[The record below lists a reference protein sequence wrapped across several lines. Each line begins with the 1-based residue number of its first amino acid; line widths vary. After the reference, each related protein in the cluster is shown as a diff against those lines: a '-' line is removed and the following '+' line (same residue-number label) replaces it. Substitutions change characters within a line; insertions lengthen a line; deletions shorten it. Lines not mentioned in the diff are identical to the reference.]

1 MGGVVKRIIG
11 ITILLATAC
20 AKAPPPRP
28 IPPQPVFT
36 VVADSLIQM
45 SDLNQAHWGIEV
57 LDPERNVLLY
67 SHDSNR
73 HHIPA
78 SNTKLVVTTVAMGT
92 LGPDFRYKTE
102 IRASGGD
109 PSAPRR
115 LIVVGRGDPTWSARF
130 NRDDFAVLEQLADSL
145 RAAGIQRADSL
156 IIDASYLG
164 SERVNSTWEVGDLP
178 FTSAPPIG
186 SIALAE
192 GEVQVVVNAGAT
204 VGAPATAAMLGL
216 DRVFPMRVAVVTDT
230 AGARANTDV
239 SFEAWPDTVVVTG
252 RVPLGRAD
260 TSRIAAPDANRF
272 AAMVFAAILG
282 RRGIATSLP
291 RIVYDSAEAAVLRSD
306 AQRVVATWES
316 PPMSAIVA
324 GILQPSQNWIAEQ
337 VVRTLGAEKRGRGN
351 WSSGLDVERRYL
363 IDVARIDSTAF
374 FLRDASGL
382 SAQNL
387 LTPRAITQI
396 LEHVRNQPWG
406 EVYRQ
411 GMPSP
416 MLPKSTLS
424 NRLQGYEGKIFA
436 KTGTITNVASLSGYA
451 ITRSGKQLIFSIMVN
466 SSGRPSAA
474 VRRGIDRLAGV
485 LVDQTDW
492 K

>member
-1 MGGVVKRIIG
+1 VKRIA
-11 ITILLATAC
+11 LLMVALGAAC
-20 AKAPPPRP
+20 AQAPPARP
-28 IPPQPVFT
+28 ILPQPAFT
-36 VVADSLIQM
+36 IAADSLIQI

-57 LDPERNVLLY
+57 LDPERNVVVY
-67 SHDSNR
+67 SHDANR

-92 LGPDFRYKTE
+92 LGPEFRYRTE
-102 IRASGGD
+102 IKASGSD
-109 PSAPRR
+109 PNAPRR
-115 LIVVGRGDPTWSARF
+115 LLVIARGDPTWSARF
-130 NRDDFAVLEQLADSL
+130 NRADWAVLEQLADSL

-156 IIDASYLG
+156 VIDASYLG

-186 SIALAE
+186 SLAIAE
-192 GEVQVVVNAGAT
+192 GEIKVVVTPGAT
-204 VGAPATAAMLGL
+204 VGAPATAAVLGVDNIFPL
-216 DRVFPMRVAVVTDT
+216 RVSVVTDT
-230 AGARANTDV
+230 AKAPRNVDV
-239 SFEAWPDTVVVTG
+239 SFEAWPDTIVLSG
-252 RVPLGRAD
+252 RVPLDRPD
-260 TSRIAAPDANRF
+260 TSDLAAPDVNRF
-272 AAMVFAAILG
+272 AALALAATLG

-291 RIVYDSAEAAVLRSD
+291 RIVYDSTEAAALR
-306 AQRVVATWES
+306 ATAERTVAAWES

-337 VVRTLGAEKRGRGN
+337 VVRTLGAEKRGRGT

-387 LTPRAITQI
+387 LSPRAITQI
-396 LEHVRNQPWG
+396 LEHVRNQSWG

-411 GMPSP
+411 GLPSP
-416 MLPKSTLS
+416 GVPRSTLS

-451 ITRSGKQLIFSIMVN
+451 TTKSGRQLIFSIMVN

-474 VRRGIDRLAGV
+474 VRRGIDRLAAL